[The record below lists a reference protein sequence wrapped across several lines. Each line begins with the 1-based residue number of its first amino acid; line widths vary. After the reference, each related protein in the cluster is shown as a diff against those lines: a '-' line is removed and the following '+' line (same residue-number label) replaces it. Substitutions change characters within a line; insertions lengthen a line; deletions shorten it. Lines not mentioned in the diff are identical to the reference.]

1 MPALNTRWTRL
12 LGEVAVL
19 GLQMRDIQVPIC
31 PIGDEDVAIWSM
43 GVGDF
48 VDLHVSREDVYDNG
62 IVQRDDAS
70 SESVTMYFYG
80 KYSVAV
86 SAMREN

>member
-1 MPALNTRWTRL
+1 
-12 LGEVAVL
+12 
-19 GLQMRDIQVPIC
+19 MRDIQVPIG
-31 PIGDEDVAIWSM
+31 PVGDEDVAIWSM

-48 VDLHVSREDVYDNG
+48 VDLHVSREDVDDNG
-62 IVQRDDAS
+62 IVQRDDGS
-70 SESVTMYFYG
+70 SESVTMYFYR